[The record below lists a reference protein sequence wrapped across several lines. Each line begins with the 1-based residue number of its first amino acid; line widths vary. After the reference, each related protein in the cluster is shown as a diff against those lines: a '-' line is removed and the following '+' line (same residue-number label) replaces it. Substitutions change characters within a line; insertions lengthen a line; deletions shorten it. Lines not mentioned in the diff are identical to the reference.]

1 MEGKDNPEDQKKA
14 PASQNLFGTRPEDLL
29 FKRIRFL
36 IYFRVFFVT
45 LLLGSFSFF
54 NISHYRISFPQGV
67 IYLILSLYVLSI
79 AYLFILRRV
88 KNLYRFA
95 YLQLISDSLGE
106 IVLIYLT
113 GGIESWFTTIMLLTV
128 MASSIVLNKKAGYT
142 IATTLSILYG
152 TMLDLQYYGVIN
164 LPYEAPLREKDFL
177 YNIFTHI
184 TAIYLTA
191 YLTGYLVSRL
201 EKTTRKL
208 EEKDVD
214 LQDLTLF
221 NMELIESL
229 PSGLLTT
236 DTEGNIMIF
245 NKAAETIT
253 GLIRSKVIGKNIK
266 EIFPFLSPPFEA
278 QRREATTNFNGNEKI
293 VGLTISETINSEGEK
308 TGHICVFQDITH
320 LKRLEAELSYK
331 KTLATIGELSA
342 NMAHEIRNPLASLK
356 GAIEMLKEGKIS
368 EEHNEKL
375 MNIAINEMDRLNKII
390 TDFLMY
396 SRPSPPEFS
405 TFDLHGLLNDT
416 LDMVKINPTANFISI
431 KRDFKGSL
439 PFRGDDQ
446 KLRQVFLNLINN
458 AFEAMVNGGEL
469 VISTAVTGNNVKIV
483 FKDSGPGIPPE
494 DIGKIFYPFY
504 TTKEGG
510 TGLGLSIVYRIIEEH
525 NGTIRVDSMHG
536 RGTAFELELPFFSS
550 ELAIKD

>member
-1 MEGKDNPEDQKKA
+1 MEEKDNPEDLRKEPAGQKDLLET
-14 PASQNLFGTRPEDLL
+14 SVEDPL
-29 FKRIRFL
+29 FKRIRVL

-54 NISHYRISFPQGV
+54 NISHYRIPFPQGV
-67 IYLILSLYVLSI
+67 IYLILSLYILSV
-79 AYLFILRRV
+79 AYLFLLKRV

-95 YLQLISDSLGE
+95 YVQLITDSLGE

-113 GGIESWFTTIMLLTV
+113 GGIESWFTSIMLLTV

-142 IATTLSILYG
+142 IATILSILYG
-152 TMLDLQYYGVIN
+152 TMLDFQYYRVIY
-164 LPYEAPLREKDFL
+164 LSYDPPLREKDFL

-184 TAIYLTA
+184 TALYLTA

-208 EEKDVD
+208 EEKDID

-221 NMELIESL
+221 NRELIESL

-236 DTEGNIMIF
+236 DTDGNIMIF

-253 GLIRSKVIGKNIK
+253 GLSRSKVIGKNIK
-266 EIFPFLSPPFEA
+266 EIFPFLLPPFEV
-278 QRREATTNFNGNEKI
+278 QRREATINFSGNEKI

-308 TGHICVFQDITH
+308 TGYICVFQDITH
-320 LKRLEAELSYK
+320 LKRLEAELNHK

-356 GAIEMLKEGKIS
+356 GAIEMLKEGKITK
-368 EEHNEKL
+368 EHSEKL
-375 MNIAINEMDRLNKII
+375 MEIAINEMDRLNKII
-390 TDFLMY
+390 TDFLVY

-405 TFDLHGLLNDT
+405 TFDLYGLLNDT
-416 LDMVKINPTANFISI
+416 IEMVEVNPTVNSISI
-431 KRDFKGSL
+431 KRDFNGSL
-439 PFRGDDQ
+439 LFRGDAQ

-458 AFEAMVNGGEL
+458 AIEAMVNGGEL
-469 VISTAVTGNNVKIV
+469 LVSTAVTSNSVKII
-483 FKDSGPGIPPE
+483 FKDSGYGIAPE

-504 TTKEGG
+504 TTKEEG

-525 NGTIRVDSMHG
+525 GGTIRVDSKQE
-536 RGTAFELELPFFSS
+536 RGTVFELELPIQS
-550 ELAIKD
+550 A